1 MKPGRPLGADPLLQS
16 FWSAAVEQNPHL
28 SATRFPPLSKVS
40 SNYKYFFSEL
50 KHGHRAQHT
59 SAKHPENGAPRRGT
73 DFYWRFFHIFTA
85 NKQIITL
92 AFLDNLN
99 SAFYISSWFT
109 VAQVSWNPTAL
120 NTSAA
125 QHIKVLSVAC
135 FCVFDIQP
143 KLHPFQSVFHVC
155 ALTADNELDSLS
167 LQHWDCKKYTSHSLS
182 HWYIKYLKRWTA

>member
-1 MKPGRPLGADPLLQS
+1 MNELCSSFKSDLIRLRFFSSYSQTTLSISILLSYFHTQTPCEAGNSPVKPGRPLGADPLLQS

-85 NKQIITL
+85 NKQLITL

-143 KLHPFQSVFHVC
+143 
-155 ALTADNELDSLS
+155 
-167 LQHWDCKKYTSHSLS
+167 
-182 HWYIKYLKRWTA
+182 